1 MKMQQNNAKQGI
13 EDVYDRLVTCMET
26 LKQSLDS
33 AEKEE
38 NKQRIKN
45 TLGAIDNAIEITN
58 NALANYRD

>member
-1 MKMQQNNAKQGI
+1 MQQNNAKQGI
-13 EDVYDRLVTCMET
+13 QDVYDRLVTCMDT
-26 LKQSLDS
+26 LNQSLSS

>member
-1 MKMQQNNAKQGI
+1 MQQKNAKQGI
-13 EDVYDRLVTCMET
+13 QDVYDRLVTCMDT
-26 LKQSLDS
+26 LNQAMGS

-38 NKQRIKN
+38 NKQLIKN

>member
-1 MKMQQNNAKQGI
+1 MQQNNAKQGM

-26 LKQSLDS
+26 LNEALNS
-33 AEKEE
+33 AEKED

-45 TLGAIDNAIEITN
+45 TLGAVDNAIKITN